1 MITNMELVESA
12 PLNMAGMNIPQ
23 CYGGM
28 VKSQYWESIADQKF
42 FDKRKMISKRGL
54 GVKGWDISDITET
67 SSCEDENRFKQRYD
81 DDKMELLGASDP
93 LSFAFFKMQ
102 QFG

>member
-1 MITNMELVESA
+1 
-12 PLNMAGMNIPQ
+12 
-23 CYGGM
+23 
-28 VKSQYWESIADQKF
+28 
-42 FDKRKMISKRGL
+42 MISKRGL

-102 QFG
+102 